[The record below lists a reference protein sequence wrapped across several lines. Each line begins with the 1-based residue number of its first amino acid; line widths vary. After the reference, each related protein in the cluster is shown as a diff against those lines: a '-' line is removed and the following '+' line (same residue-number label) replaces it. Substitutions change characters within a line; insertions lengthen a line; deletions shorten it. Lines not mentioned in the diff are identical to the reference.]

1 MLFILSAVTFTE
13 VLKWVGYVAVA
24 ILCLMFMI
32 VVHEFGHYLAGKLFH
47 FKINEFSIG
56 FGPKIFQ
63 IKSKHSDE
71 KFTLRCIPLGG
82 YCAFEG
88 EDEDNPS
95 PEAFNNKPVWQ
106 RIIVLFAG
114 AFFNFLSAI
123 IIISIFFM
131 SYGEAFPKVRDT
143 YEYVDSAYVQ
153 QLEEGDIIYKVNNK
167 KVYSMLESTAKISSM
182 LAKQDENVITVIRN
196 GEEIDF
202 TIVKHEYIFEYK
214 DENGNVNTQVQY
226 GLGISMGL
234 EQVKLPF
241 FEAIG
246 HSFEFAFD
254 VIRVIFRTIAQLFTG
269 AAKVSESMGGTVT
282 AVATLAQMTQYG
294 FSAVMYAVCVLSAS
308 IGIMNLLP
316 IPALDGSKIVF
327 CIIEG
332 IRKKPINRKTE
343 AIIHTVGIILLFGLA
358 IVLDLLHFLG

>member
-1 MLFILSAVTFTE
+1 MIFILSAVTFTE

-24 ILCLMFMI
+24 LLCLMFMI
-32 VVHEFGHYLAGKLFH
+32 IVHEFGHYLAGKIFH

-63 IKSKHSDE
+63 IKSKNSDE
-71 KFTLRCIPLGG
+71 KFSLRWIPLGG

-95 PEAFNNKPVWQ
+95 PQAFNNKPVWQ

-123 IIISIFFM
+123 IIISVFFM
-131 SYGEAFPKVRDT
+131 AYGEAFPQVSST
-143 YEYVDSAYVQ
+143 YEFVDSAYVQ
-153 QLEEGDIIYKVNNK
+153 QLEEGDIIYKINDK
-167 KVYSMLESTAKISSM
+167 KVYSLLESSGKISAM
-182 LAKQDENVITVIRN
+182 LADADENKITVIRN
-196 GEEIDF
+196 GEEIEL
-202 TIVKHEYIFEYK
+202 TIVKRDYIFEYK
-214 DENGNVNTQVQY
+214 DDNGNVSTKTQF
-226 GLGISMGL
+226 GMGISMTFT
-234 EQVKLPF
+234 QTKLPF

-254 VIRVIFRTIAQLFTG
+254 VVRVIFRTIAQLFTG

-332 IRKKPINRKTE
+332 IRRKPLNRKTE
-343 AIIHTVGIILLFGLA
+343 AIIHTVGIIVLFGLA